1 MSQVRRSAPVHD
13 VVIVGTGAGGG
24 TMTQVLVQLGLKV
37 TILEAGPMLNPAR
50 DFKEHMWPHAVAHRG
65 AGSDGAAYF
74 GGGSN
79 YFGAHAGGFQIPGE
93 PYTAASGSKFRW
105 FRSRI
110 TGGRTNHFGRIFF
123 RFSDYDFK
131 PYSSDGLGTD
141 WPIAY
146 EDLSPY
152 YDKAEAFIG
161 VAGTSEG
168 LRSAPDGIFQVPPP
182 PRVHE
187 ALVQG
192 SCRNL
197 GIPCIPARMAV
208 ITRPHNGRAPC
219 HYCGQCTRG
228 CVTASNYSSS
238 QVQIFPAMKTGRV
251 TLINDAMARELIT
264 DDSGTITAVSYID
277 KVTRSE
283 KQIRCRA
290 VVLAASAAES
300 ARLLL
305 NSRSSRH
312 ENGLSN
318 SSGAVGRFLTD
329 SVATTVRAYV
339 PALDGMPIHNTD
351 GTAAYHVYAPWWELS
366 KPNKVFP
373 RGYHIEIRGGFD
385 MPRVGAFNDICRRN
399 QGYGQS
405 LKAAIKKDYGTWVA
419 LNGRGEMIPNA
430 GSFCEIDTDTVDQW
444 GIPALRFHFKHSDH
458 EFKMVEH
465 MQENF
470 TAILEGMGGKVE
482 PDTRPTADKIT
493 TGGSVTHETGTVRMG
508 DNPSTSALN
517 KYCQSHEVRNLFVA
531 DAGPFVSHPEKNPTL
546 TICALAWRTAE
557 YLAEEMRKG
566 NV

>member
-1 MSQVRRSAPVHD
+1 MPQAPPVHD

-50 DFKEHMWPHAVAHRG
+50 DYKEHMWPHAVAHRG

-161 VAGTSEG
+161 VAGTKEG

-251 TLINDAMARELIT
+251 ILINDAMARELIT

-366 KPNKVFP
+366 KPNKAFP

-458 EFKMVEH
+458 ELKMVEH

-470 TAILEGMGGKVE
+470 TAILEGIGGKVE

-493 TGGSVTHETGTVRMG
+493 TGGSVSHETGMIRMG
-508 DNPSTSALN
+508 EQ
-517 KYCQSHEVRNLFVA
+517 YQSHEVRNLFVA

>member
-1 MSQVRRSAPVHD
+1 
-13 VVIVGTGAGGG
+13 
-24 TMTQVLVQLGLKV
+24 
-37 TILEAGPMLNPAR
+37 
-50 DFKEHMWPHAVAHRG
+50 
-65 AGSDGAAYF
+65 
-74 GGGSN
+74 
-79 YFGAHAGGFQIPGE
+79 
-93 PYTAASGSKFRW
+93 
-105 FRSRI
+105 
-110 TGGRTNHFGRIFF
+110 
-123 RFSDYDFK
+123 
-131 PYSSDGLGTD
+131 
-141 WPIAY
+141 
-146 EDLSPY
+146 
-152 YDKAEAFIG
+152 
-161 VAGTSEG
+161 
-168 LRSAPDGIFQVPPP
+168 
-182 PRVHE
+182 
-187 ALVQG
+187 
-192 SCRNL
+192 
-197 GIPCIPARMAV
+197 
-208 ITRPHNGRAPC
+208 
-219 HYCGQCTRG
+219 
-228 CVTASNYSSS
+228 
-238 QVQIFPAMKTGRV
+238 MKTGRV

-366 KPNKVFP
+366 KPNKAFP

-458 EFKMVEH
+458 ELKMVEH

-470 TAILEGMGGKVE
+470 TAILEGIGGKVE

-493 TGGSVTHETGTVRMG
+493 TGGSVSHETGMIRMG

-517 KYCQSHEVRNLFVA
+517 QYCQSHEVRNLFVA